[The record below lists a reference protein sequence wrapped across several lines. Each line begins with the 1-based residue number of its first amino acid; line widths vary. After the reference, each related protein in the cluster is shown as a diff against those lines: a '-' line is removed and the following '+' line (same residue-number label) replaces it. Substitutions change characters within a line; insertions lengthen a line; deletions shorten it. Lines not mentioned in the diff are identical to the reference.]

1 MPLRHLPPR
10 LCLYNVYIIIYMPF
24 CLRNSQFKIL
34 LCGLC
39 GFARVSFSATTSPDG
54 AESSITPD

>member
-1 MPLRHLPPR
+1 
-10 LCLYNVYIIIYMPF
+10 MPF